1 MKRKLLLT
9 GALCAGLGIGL
20 SGCSSAPGTPGQ
32 QGAVVGGA
40 TGAAVGASVT
50 HNRALGA
57 VIGGA
62 VGAAGGYVVGNKTGP
77 LDKKDNGA
85 TTTTYPDGTV
95 QTTTTQTADL
105 NRDGYVTLDEIVSME
120 KSGLPDDEMV
130 RRIQATGLTFDLND
144 EQRKYLSDHGVSPN
158 VVNQLPLLNR
168 ATTTTTAPV
177 ITSPQG
183 TTVISR

>member
-1 MKRKLLLT
+1 MKINLLLT
-9 GALCAGLGIGL
+9 GAVCAGLGIGL

-77 LDKKDNGA
+77 LDKKENS
-85 TTTTYPDGTV
+85 TTTTV
-95 QTTTTQTADL
+95 QTADL
-105 NRDGYVTLDEIVSME
+105 NHDGYVTLDEIVSMRN
-120 KSGLPDDEMV
+120 SGLPDDEMI

-144 EQRKYLSDHGVSPN
+144 DQRKYLTDHGVSLN
-158 VVNQLPLLNR
+158 VVNELPSLNR
-168 ATTTTTAPV
+168 GTTTTTTVPTPGPSGA
-177 ITSPQG
+177 
-183 TTVISR
+183 TVISR